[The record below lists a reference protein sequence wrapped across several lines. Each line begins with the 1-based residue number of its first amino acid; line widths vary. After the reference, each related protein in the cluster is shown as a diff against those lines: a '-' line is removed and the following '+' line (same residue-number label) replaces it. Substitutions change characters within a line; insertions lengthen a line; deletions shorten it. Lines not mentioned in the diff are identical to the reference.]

1 MTQEATEGTLADQS
15 LALAHHAFVF
25 QSAKAL
31 GLGLFFWCGFLA
43 FVIEEFF
50 RPTYGLWMLTPAL
63 LMMGLSARAIRR
75 ALAAKTSVDT
85 ATAGYGQTARAFVV
99 LLGLWWVMELGAV
112 WGLYHE
118 AWAFTFRVPLF
129 ALALLAAVPLALRG
143 ARAAGHDGA
152 PRWVLR
158 LLPQSLLLGAVAFQG
173 VTLLRHIPAA
183 RHFRLPEV
191 VAGLLVVNVA
201 LWFATYASAR
211 SSARR
216 QPLPALSGAA
226 AQRFWGWGLGV
237 GHLVPVLMV
246 TQGLTQLA
254 ALALGLAALGVCLC
268 ERVALQQQAL
278 ATASQ
283 AQTAAESM
291 TDTMTSRRERE

>member
-1 MTQEATEGTLADQS
+1 MAPRRVS
-15 LALAHHAFVF
+15 
-25 QSAKAL
+25 
-31 GLGLFFWCGFLA
+31 
-43 FVIEEFF
+43 
-50 RPTYGLWMLTPAL
+50 TPP
-63 LMMGLSARAIRR
+63 RR
-75 ALAAKTSVDT
+75 AMDRPL
-85 ATAGYGQTARAFVV
+85 AFVV

-118 AWAFTFRVPLF
+118 AGLYVSCPALCADAACGGPLG
-129 ALALLAAVPLALRG
+129 AAVHAQQVMRVRLGGFVCCRRASCS
-143 ARAAGHDGA
+143 ARWRFGGHAAAAHPG
-152 PRWVLR
+152 
-158 LLPQSLLLGAVAFQG
+158 G
-173 VTLLRHIPAA
+173 V

-201 LWFATYASAR
+201 LWFATHASAR

-216 QPLPALSGAA
+216 QPLPALSGAS

-254 ALALGLAALGVCLC
+254 PSRSAWRRWGSACAS
-268 ERVALQQQAL
+268 VALQQQAL
-278 ATASQ
+278 AAASQ

-291 TDTMTSRRERE
+291 TDTMTSRRERGVEPRRRPYAPTRHALSLAPLTSRPSRRRGLVIEAINLRRASAEMVVYKSREKTLSIGAKGAAPRGAAGGLRCAGS